1 MASLAKGLAPA
12 ASAVVAGTGLVGL
25 VASYISDNAAVPKF
39 SLDTERFDQS
49 TFLGRVKRFMVASN
63 PSTLFVSDE
72 EALAARGLLQK
83 YARGEAEGID
93 DKTLWKAREL
103 RDTCFGSEPDSEDA
117 EIVPRPFRM
126 TGYVPFNGPIIV
138 AMTLAQSS
146 PAIIGWHIVNQ
157 TQNALVNYH
166 NRNRSAPF
174 SMRDLIS
181 SYAIAVSAS
190 VGVAFGLSFIIKRK
204 CPPEKVAQLLRFVA
218 FPSCVVASSANCYIM
233 RSPEIKGGWQLRDK
247 SGNVAAGGEHSRVA
261 AKQGVYQTAATRA
274 LLQIPSIL
282 LPVLFTAI
290 PAVSTLI
297 AVNPVLNL
305 PITTFVCLSCFGIG
319 LPLSLSAFP
328 QIVAISPAKLEPN
341 FRSYYGDDELLFYNR
356 GL

>member
-49 TFLGRVKRFMVASN
+49 TFFGRVKRFMVASN

-72 EALAARGLLQK
+72 EALAAR
-83 YARGEAEGID
+83 
-93 DKTLWKAREL
+93 
-103 RDTCFGSEPDSEDA
+103 
-117 EIVPRPFRM
+117 
-126 TGYVPFNGPIIV
+126 
-138 AMTLAQSS
+138 
-146 PAIIGWHIVNQ
+146 
-157 TQNALVNYH
+157 
-166 NRNRSAPF
+166 
-174 SMRDLIS
+174 
-181 SYAIAVSAS
+181 
-190 VGVAFGLSFIIKRK
+190 FGLSFIIKRK

-247 SGNVAAGGEHSRVA
+247 GGNVAAGGEHSRVA

-328 QIVAISPAKLEPN
+328 QIVAISPAKLETN